1 MTKRFMN
8 PKGKILVPVN
18 LDESSGPLLKAAGQ
32 LSKRTGLSLSIV
44 HVSEYWVGRTWPT
57 EMMLGGP
64 MGGLVS
70 AVEEETMDVALSKL
84 KSLVQTHL
92 AGLTASTDVLLGYP
106 AESIR
111 AHAVTIGAEL
121 IVLGGAAD
129 DYKYVPRGLSTVL
142 GLMADAPC
150 PVLVLPRGN
159 MGAWD
164 KKPLKAVLADDLQ
177 RDSDNSVL
185 VAYEW
190 VSALGDTELTH
201 VHVNQLSKDD
211 LKDALTSAA
220 AASHTPEGA
229 LDLNTV
235 WTAAMKSVE
244 TKLAER
250 APGRKHLVEARGGK
264 VKTLLLQGE
273 PVESILKLAEDNK
286 ADLMIFGRHRTWRR
300 KPFAVGQLPFHS
312 MLRSRRPVLIAEH

>member
-8 PKGKILVPVN
+8 PKGKILVPIN

-32 LSKRTGLSLSIV
+32 IAKRTGLSLNVV

-70 AVEEETMDVALSKL
+70 AVEEETMDVAHSHL
-84 KSLVQTHL
+84 KELISSNL
-92 AGLTASTDVLLGYP
+92 AGFDVSSEVLLGYP

-159 MGAWD
+159 TGSWE
-164 KKPLKAVLADDLQ
+164 KKPLKAILADDLQ
-177 RDSDNSVL
+177 RESDSSVL
-185 VAYEW
+185 VGYEW
-190 VSALGDTELTH
+190 VSALGNTELTH

-211 LKDALTSAA
+211 LQDALTAAA

-264 VKTLLLQGE
+264 VKISLLQGD
-273 PVESILKLAEDNK
+273 PVDAILKLADDTK
-286 ADLMIFGRHRTWRR
+286 ADLMIFGRHRTWRK

-312 MLRSRRPVLIAEH
+312 MLRSKKPVLIAEH

>member
-32 LSKRTGLSLSIV
+32 LAKRTGLSLSVV

-70 AVEEETMDVALSKL
+70 AVEDETMDVALSKL
-84 KSLVQTHL
+84 KALVQTHL
-92 AGLTASTDVLLGYP
+92 VGLNPSTDVLLGYP

-121 IVLGGAAD
+121 IVLGGAAE

-159 MGAWD
+159 PGVWD
-164 KKPLKAVLADDLQ
+164 KKPLRAVLADDLQ
-177 RDSDNSVL
+177 KESDNSVL

-250 APGRKHLVEARGGK
+250 APGRKHLLEARGGK
-264 VKTLLLQGE
+264 VKTLLLQGD

>member
-8 PKGKILVPVN
+8 PKGKILVPIN
-18 LDESSGPLLKAAGQ
+18 LDETSGPLLKAAGDIAR
-32 LSKRTGLSLSIV
+32 RTGLGLNVI

-70 AVEEETMDVALSKL
+70 AVEDETMDIATSRL
-84 KSLVQTHL
+84 KELVEGNIS
-92 AGLTASTDVLLGYP
+92 GLDAPCEVLLGYP

-121 IVLGGAAD
+121 IVLGGAAE

-150 PVLVLPRGN
+150 PVLVLPQRNLGN
-159 MGAWD
+159 WT
-164 KKPLKAVLADDLQ
+164 KKPLKAILADDLQ
-177 RDSDNSVL
+177 PETDSGVL

-190 VSALGDTELTH
+190 VTALGQTDLTH
-201 VHVNQLSKDD
+201 VHVNQMTKEN

-220 AASHTPEGA
+220 AAAHTPEGA
-229 LDLNTV
+229 LDVDTV

-244 TKLAER
+244 NKLAER
-250 APGRKHLVEARGGK
+250 APGRKLLLEARGGK
-264 VKTLLLQGE
+264 VTTLLTQGD
-273 PVESILKLAEDNK
+273 PVETVLKLAEETN

-312 MLRSRRPVLIAEH
+312 MLRSHRPVLIAEH